1 MLLRWK
7 KVYQMEAGKA
17 QDSNLNFYDTISRR
31 GEKKE
36 STAIKQR
43 ENSGGAIMERQYDC
57 DR

>member
-1 MLLRWK
+1 
-7 KVYQMEAGKA
+7 MEGAKA
-17 QDSNLNFYDTISRR
+17 QDSNFNFYDTISRR

-57 DR
+57 GR

>member
-1 MLLRWK
+1 
-7 KVYQMEAGKA
+7 MEGAKA

-36 STAIKQR
+36 STAIKQI

-57 DR
+57 GRYISPYVSIII

>member
-1 MLLRWK
+1 
-7 KVYQMEAGKA
+7 MEGAKA
-17 QDSNLNFYDTISRR
+17 QDSNFNFYDTILRR

-43 ENSGGAIMERQYDC
+43 ENSGRAIMERQYDC